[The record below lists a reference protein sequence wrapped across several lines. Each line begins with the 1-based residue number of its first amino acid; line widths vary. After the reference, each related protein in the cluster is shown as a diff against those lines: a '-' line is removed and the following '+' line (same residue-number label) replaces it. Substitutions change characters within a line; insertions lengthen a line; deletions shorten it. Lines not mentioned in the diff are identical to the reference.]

1 MPILLFLLITAL
13 DTEFYIFLLYTFLLF
28 SPPTLETAQGLRT
41 ALIFRG
47 AHQAKASSSQAHQA
61 TQVLHTLS
69 IKRGVHQAEASFG
82 NYT

>member
-13 DTEFYIFLLYTFLLF
+13 NTEFYIFLLYAFLLF
-28 SPPTLETAQGLRT
+28 PPPTLETA
-41 ALIFRG
+41 
-47 AHQAKASSSQAHQA
+47 
-61 TQVLHTLS
+61 QVLHTLS

>member
-13 DTEFYIFLLYTFLLF
+13 NTEFYIFLLYAFLLF
-28 SPPTLETAQGLRT
+28 SPPTLETAQVLRT

-69 IKRGVHQAEASFG
+69 IKRGAHQATQVSD
-82 NYT
+82 Y